1 MLYLIADYSS
11 LFLEKKMH
19 NLVENCLL
27 SVCFKMEN
35 QKTIFV
41 IFRCTTFEKRKDSVQ
56 IHKKLFNWH
65 GRRSLRTTA
74 VLKLVC

>member
-1 MLYLIADYSS
+1 MLYLIADYLS

-35 QKTIFV
+35 QKNH
-41 IFRCTTFEKRKDSVQ
+41 FRHISLYYFREEKGFCANS
-56 IHKKLFNWH
+56 
-65 GRRSLRTTA
+65 
-74 VLKLVC
+74 